1 MDSMQKQQ
9 LLEDYASNNMA
20 KLRKISYPLFIKF
33 GGISE
38 KDHDDFYSK
47 ANEELWKATEVFD
60 ESKGV
65 QFDVYLKGCLTRKFK
80 TEMTGL
86 NREKR
91 KADRLSTSLDAPIGE
106 EEGATL
112 GDLLASDFDID
123 KELMDETG
131 LLHDEKIEKYL
142 SSLSAMQRQIVEM
155 KMNDVPISEI
165 KEKLNLGEGQYE
177 DHCKQIR
184 SFRNTQILFRDETV
198 KCSIIEEG
206 KMGQE
211 IFTQTLEKSKPDR
224 LSIASIIK
232 KIDNYTIRFDHP
244 LQRESEQWSPAMKG
258 NLISDILQ
266 GNPIPALVFAEQIMN
281 GLAIIW
287 DLDGKQRCTN
297 AHSFVK
303 GGYKISKNIRRW
315 NIEYQAQIKNEDG
328 SPKLDDKRFPI
339 SERREFDIRGK
350 KFTDLPEELQDK
362 FNEYNFEIVQYLN
375 CSSEDIAYHIAR
387 YNEGKPMTASQKG
400 ITRLGEEFASMVKS
414 ISGMPFFK
422 DLGGYKVSEGNN
434 GTVNRVVV
442 ESVMAANFLDDWNKK
457 QEDMCKYM
465 KENATTECFDNFE
478 DMVGRITNVGTEEV
492 FNMFDSKDSFIYFGL
507 FARFADTG
515 LDDKKF
521 VEFMAEF
528 SRSLH
533 SKMIDG
539 VSFDDLNGKSTKDK
553 AVVVSKINH
562 LERLMNDYLHIEKVK
577 EIENEIMT
585 ISTDYV
591 DNFSK
596 SDFVKACC
604 VKTNDDIR
612 KAAIR
617 SLKFVR
623 ENIGSEKTEE
633 DVEFYLSMLDEWTLD
648 IDNDSKLINLDNL
661 SSLIGIVGY
670 ACDQEC
676 DNIAQSW
683 FVEFAKK
690 NNTYKVNQKENYFHM
705 RDDLDGLA
713 QLLKK
718 RAV

>member
-9 LLEDYASNNMA
+9 LLDEYASNNMA

-47 ANEELWKATEVFD
+47 ANEELWKATETFD
-60 ESKGV
+60 ESKGIL
-65 QFDVYLKGCLTRKFK
+65 FEVYLKGCLARKFK

-91 KADRLSTSLDAPIGE
+91 RADRLSVSIDAPIGE
-106 EEGATL
+106 SENTTI
-112 GDLLASDFDID
+112 GDMLASDFDIEEEALD
-123 KELMDETG
+123 KIG
-131 LLHDEKIEKYL
+131 VSNDEKVEKYL
-142 SSLSAMQRQIVEM
+142 NGLSSVQRQIVEM
-155 KMNDVPISEI
+155 KMNDATISEI
-165 KEKLNLGEGQYE
+165 KCNLNLTDGQYE
-177 DHCKQIR
+177 DHCRQIK
-184 SFRNTQILFRDETV
+184 SFRNTQILFRDRTA
-198 KCSIIEEG
+198 CSKIEEK
-206 KMGQE
+206 KMGQT
-211 IFTQTLEKSKPDR
+211 FTQTLEKSKPDR

-328 SPKLDDKRFPI
+328 SPKLDDKRFPV

-350 KFTDLPEELQDK
+350 KFLDLPEELQDK

-400 ITRLGEEFASMVKS
+400 ITRIGEEFASMVKS

-442 ESVMAANFLDDWNKK
+442 ESVMATNFLNDWKKK
-457 QEDMCKYM
+457 QEDMCEYM
-465 KENATTECFDNFE
+465 KENATVESFEEFE
-478 DMVGRITNVGTEEV
+478 DMVGRITNVGTEDV
-492 FNMFDSKDSFIYFGL
+492 FNMFDSKDSFLYFGL
-507 FARFADTG
+507 FARFVNSG
-515 LDDKKF
+515 LDDEKF
-521 VEFMAEF
+521 IEFMAEF
-528 SRSLH
+528 SQSLH
-533 SKMIDG
+533 SKEIDG
-539 VSFDDLNGKSTKDK
+539 ISFDSLNGKSTKDK
-553 AVVVSKINH
+553 AVVVNKINH
-562 LERLMNDYLHIEKVK
+562 LEQLMNDYLHIENA
-577 EIENEIMT
+577 IEANNEIKAT
-585 ISTDYV
+585 SADYV

-596 SDFVKACC
+596 SDFVKAC
-604 VKTNDDIR
+604 VGSTNDDIC
-612 KAAIR
+612 KAAIQ
-617 SLKFVR
+617 SLDFVR
-623 ENIGSEKTEE
+623 ENSGSEKTEE
-633 DVEFYLSMLDEWTLD
+633 DVELYLSMLDEWTLD

-661 SSLIGIVGY
+661 SSLVGIVGY
-670 ACDQEC
+670 ACDHEC
-676 DNIAQSW
+676 DDIAQSW
-683 FVEFAKK
+683 FVEFARK
-690 NNTYKVNQKENYFHM
+690 NSTYIVNQKENYLHM
-705 RDDLDGLA
+705 RDDLDSFA

>member
-1 MDSMQKQQ
+1 MESMQKQQ
-9 LLEDYASNNMA
+9 LLDEYASNNMA

-47 ANEELWKATEVFD
+47 ANEELWKATETFD
-60 ESKGV
+60 ESKGIL
-65 QFDVYLKGCLTRKFK
+65 FEVYLKGCLARKFK

-91 KADRLSTSLDAPIGE
+91 KADRLSVSIDTPIGE
-106 EEGATL
+106 SENATI
-112 GDLLASDFDID
+112 GDLLASDFDIEKEALD
-123 KELMDETG
+123 KIG
-131 LLHDEKIEKYL
+131 VSNDEKVEKYL
-142 SSLSAMQRQIVEM
+142 NGLSSVQRQIVEM
-155 KMNDVPISEI
+155 KMNDITISEI
-165 KEKLNLGEGQYE
+165 KCNLNLTDGQYE
-177 DHCKQIR
+177 DHCRQIK
-184 SFRNTQILFRDETV
+184 SFRNTQILFRDRTA
-198 KCSIIEEG
+198 CSKIKEK
-206 KMGQE
+206 KMGQT
-211 IFTQTLEKSKPDR
+211 FTQTLEKSKPDR

-350 KFTDLPEELQDK
+350 KFSDLPEELQDK

-442 ESVMAANFLDDWNKK
+442 ESVMAANFLNDWKKK
-457 QEDMCKYM
+457 QEDMCEYM
-465 KENATTECFDNFE
+465 KENATIECFDNFE

-507 FARFADTG
+507 FARFVDTG

-533 SKMIDG
+533 SKMIGG

-562 LERLMNDYLHIEKVK
+562 LEQLMTDYLHIEKVK
-577 EIENEIMT
+577 ETENEIIT
-585 ISTDYV
+585 ISTDYM

-596 SDFVKACC
+596 SEFVNACV
-604 VKTNDDIR
+604 VKTTDDIC

-617 SLKFVR
+617 SLEFVR

-648 IDNDSKLINLDNL
+648 IDNGSKLINLDNL

-676 DNIAQSW
+676 DDIAQSW

-690 NNTYKVNQKENYFHM
+690 NSTYIVNQKENYTYM
-705 RDDLDGLA
+705 KVALDKHIQLA
-713 QLLKK
+713 ER
-718 RAV
+718 RAI

>member
-1 MDSMQKQQ
+1 MDEEQKQKI
-9 LLEDYASNNMA
+9 LEEYASNNMA
-20 KLRKISYPLFIKF
+20 KLRRISYPLFVKF
-33 GGISE
+33 GGLSE

-47 ANEELWKATEVFD
+47 ANEELWKATEAFD
-60 ESKGV
+60 DSNGV
-65 QFDVYLKGCLTRKFK
+65 PFDNFLKGCLARKFK

-112 GDLLASDFDID
+112 GDMLASDFDVE
-123 KELMDETG
+123 KEVMDEIG
-131 LLHDEKIEKYL
+131 FSNNEKIEKYL
-142 SSLSAMQRQIVEM
+142 SNLSAIQRQIVEM
-155 KMNDVPISEI
+155 KMNDVLILEI
-165 KEKLNLGEGQYE
+165 KKLLNLSESQYE
-177 DHCKQIR
+177 EHCKQIK
-184 SFRNTQILFRDETV
+184 SFRNTQVLFSDSTA
-198 KCSIIEEG
+198 CSKIKEK

-211 IFTQTLEKSKPDR
+211 TFTQTLEKSKPDR
-224 LSIASIIK
+224 LSIAFIIK

-266 GNPIPALVFAEQIMN
+266 GNPIPALVFAEQIVN

-315 NIEYQAQIKNEDG
+315 NIGYQAQIKNEDG
-328 SPKLDDKRFPI
+328 SPKLDDKRFPV
-339 SERREFDIRGK
+339 SEKREFDIRGK
-350 KFTDLPEELQDK
+350 KFSDLPEELQDK

-375 CSSEDIAYHIAR
+375 CSGEDIAYHIAR

-414 ISGMPFFK
+414 ISGMTFFK

-434 GTVNRVVV
+434 GTVNRVVI
-442 ESVMAANFLDDWNKK
+442 ESVMAANFLTDWKKK
-457 QEDMCKYM
+457 QEDMCEYM
-465 KENATTECFDNFE
+465 KENATSECFDSFE
-478 DMVGRITNVGTEEV
+478 DMVDRITHVGTEET
-492 FNMFDSKDSFIYFGL
+492 FNMFDSKDSFIFFGL
-507 FARFADTG
+507 FARFTDSG

-528 SRSLH
+528 NQSLH
-533 SKMIDG
+533 SKAIDG

-562 LERLMNDYLHIEKVK
+562 LELLMNDYLHIKEAKKSEK
-577 EIENEIMT
+577 EIET
-585 ISTDYV
+585 VSADYV

-596 SDFVKACC
+596 SDFVKASGANTKDNIC
-604 VKTNDDIR
+604 

-617 SLKFVR
+617 SLEFVR

-633 DVEFYLSMLDEWTLD
+633 DVELYLSILDEWSLD
-648 IDNDSKLINLDNL
+648 IDNASKLINLDNL
-661 SSLIGIVGY
+661 CSLLGIVGY
-670 ACDQEC
+670 ACDLEC
-676 DNIAQSW
+676 DDIAQTW

-690 NNTYKVNQKENYFHM
+690 NNTYIVEQKENYLHM
-705 RDDLDGLA
+705 KADLNGFV

-718 RAV
+718 AV

>member
-1 MDSMQKQQ
+1 MDEEQKQKI
-9 LLEDYASNNMA
+9 LEEYASNNMA
-20 KLRKISYPLFIKF
+20 KLRKISYPLFVKF
-33 GGISE
+33 GGLSE

-47 ANEELWKATEVFD
+47 ANEELWKATEAFD
-60 ESKGV
+60 DSNGV
-65 QFDVYLKGCLTRKFK
+65 PFDNFLKGCLARKFK

-91 KADRLSTSLDAPIGE
+91 KADRLSSSLDAPIGE

-112 GDLLASDFDID
+112 GDLLASDFDVE
-123 KELMDETG
+123 KEVMDEIG
-131 LLHDEKIEKYL
+131 FSNNEKIEKYL
-142 SSLSAMQRQIVEM
+142 SNLSAIQRQIVEM
-155 KMNDVPISEI
+155 KMNDVPILEI
-165 KEKLNLGEGQYE
+165 KKYLNLSESQYE
-177 DHCKQIR
+177 EHCKQIK
-184 SFRNTQILFRDETV
+184 SFRNTQVLFSDSTA
-198 KCSIIEEG
+198 CSKIKEK

-211 IFTQTLEKSKPDR
+211 TFTQTLEKSKPDR

-266 GNPIPALVFAEQIMN
+266 GNPIPALVFAEQIVN

-315 NIEYQAQIKNEDG
+315 NIGYQAQIKNEDG
-328 SPKLDDKRFPI
+328 SPKLDDKRFPV
-339 SERREFDIRGK
+339 SEKREFDIRGK
-350 KFTDLPEELQDK
+350 KFSDLPEELQDK

-375 CSSEDIAYHIAR
+375 CSGEDIAYHIAR

-434 GTVNRVVV
+434 GTVNRVVI
-442 ESVMAANFLDDWNKK
+442 ESVMAANFLTDWKKK
-457 QEDMCKYM
+457 QEDMCEYM
-465 KENATTECFDNFE
+465 KENATSECFDSFE
-478 DMVGRITNVGTEEV
+478 DMVDRITHVGTEET
-492 FNMFDSKDSFIYFGL
+492 FNMFDSKDSFIFFGL
-507 FARFADTG
+507 FARFMDSG

-528 SRSLH
+528 NQSLH
-533 SKMIDG
+533 SKAIDG

-562 LERLMNDYLHIEKVK
+562 LELLMNDYLHIKEAKKSEK
-577 EIENEIMT
+577 EIET
-585 ISTDYV
+585 VFADYV

-596 SDFVKACC
+596 SDFVKASGANTKDNIC
-604 VKTNDDIR
+604 

-617 SLKFVR
+617 SLEFVR

-633 DVEFYLSMLDEWTLD
+633 DVELYLSILDEWSLD
-648 IDNDSKLINLDNL
+648 IDNASKLINLDNL
-661 SSLIGIVGY
+661 CSLLGIVGY
-670 ACDQEC
+670 ACDLEC
-676 DNIAQSW
+676 DDIAQSW

-690 NNTYKVNQKENYFHM
+690 NSTYIVEQKENYTYM
-705 RDDLDGLA
+705 KVALDKHIQLA
-713 QLLKK
+713 ER
-718 RAV
+718 RAM

>member
-9 LLEDYASNNMA
+9 LLDEYASNNMA

-47 ANEELWKATEVFD
+47 ANEELWKATETFD
-60 ESKGV
+60 ESKGIL
-65 QFDVYLKGCLTRKFK
+65 FEVYLKGCLARKFK

-91 KADRLSTSLDAPIGE
+91 RADRLSVSIDAPIGE
-106 EEGATL
+106 SENTTI
-112 GDLLASDFDID
+112 GDMLASDFDIEEEALD
-123 KELMDETG
+123 KIG
-131 LLHDEKIEKYL
+131 VSNDEKVEKYL
-142 SSLSAMQRQIVEM
+142 NGLSSVQRQIVEL
-155 KMNDVPISEI
+155 KMNDVTISEI
-165 KEKLNLGEGQYE
+165 KCNLNLTDGQYE
-177 DHCKQIR
+177 DHCRQIK
-184 SFRNTQILFRDETV
+184 SFRNTQILFRDRTA
-198 KCSIIEEG
+198 CSKIEEK
-206 KMGQE
+206 KMGQT
-211 IFTQTLEKSKPDR
+211 FTQTLEKSKPDR

-350 KFTDLPEELQDK
+350 KFSDLPEELQDK

-434 GTVNRVVV
+434 GTVNRVVI
-442 ESVMAANFLDDWNKK
+442 ESVMAANFLNDWKKK
-457 QEDMCKYM
+457 QEDMCEYM
-465 KENATTECFDNFE
+465 KENATSECFESFE
-478 DMVGRITNVGTEEV
+478 DMVDRITKVGTEET
-492 FNMFDSKDSFIYFGL
+492 FNMFDSKDSFIFFGL
-507 FARFADTG
+507 YARFMDTG

-521 VEFMAEF
+521 IEFMAEF
-528 SRSLH
+528 NQSLH
-533 SKMIDG
+533 SKEIDG
-539 VSFDDLNGKSTKDK
+539 ISFDNLNGKSTKDK

-562 LERLMNDYLHIEKVK
+562 LEHLMNDYLHIEKAKVSEK
-577 EIENEIMT
+577 EIIT
-585 ISTDYV
+585 TSADYL

-596 SDFVKACC
+596 SGFVKTC
-604 VKTNDDIR
+604 VGSTNDDIC
-612 KAAIR
+612 KAAIQ
-617 SLKFVR
+617 SLDFVR
-623 ENIGSEKTEE
+623 ENSGTEKTEE
-633 DVEFYLSMLDEWTLD
+633 DVELYLSMLDEWTLD

-661 SSLIGIVGY
+661 SSLVGIVGY
-670 ACDQEC
+670 ACDYEC
-676 DNIAQSW
+676 DDIAQSW

-690 NNTYKVNQKENYFHM
+690 NSTYIVNQKENYTYM
-705 RDDLDGLA
+705 RAALDKHIRLEER
-713 QLLKK
+713 

>member
-1 MDSMQKQQ
+1 MDEEQKQKI
-9 LLEDYASNNMA
+9 LEEYASNNMA
-20 KLRKISYPLFIKF
+20 KLRKISYPLFVKF

-47 ANEELWKATEVFD
+47 ANEELWKATEAFD
-60 ESKGV
+60 DSNGV
-65 QFDVYLKGCLTRKFK
+65 PFDNFLNGCLARKFK

-112 GDLLASDFDID
+112 GDLLASDFDVE
-123 KELMDETG
+123 KEVMDEIG
-131 LLHDEKIEKYL
+131 FSNNEKIEKYL
-142 SSLSAMQRQIVEM
+142 SNLSAIQRQIVEM
-155 KMNDVPISEI
+155 KMNDVPILEI
-165 KEKLNLGEGQYE
+165 KKLLNLSESQYE
-177 DHCKQIR
+177 EHCKQIK
-184 SFRNTQILFRDETV
+184 SFRNTQVLFSDSTA
-198 KCSIIEEG
+198 CSKIKEK

-211 IFTQTLEKSKPDR
+211 TFTQTLEKSKPDR

-266 GNPIPALVFAEQIMN
+266 GNPIPALVFAEQIVN

-315 NIEYQAQIKNEDG
+315 NIGYQAQIKNEDG
-328 SPKLDDKRFPI
+328 SPKLDNKRFPV
-339 SERREFDIRGK
+339 SEKREFDIRGK
-350 KFTDLPEELQDK
+350 KFSDLPEELQDK

-375 CSSEDIAYHIAR
+375 CSGEDIAYHIAR

-434 GTVNRVVV
+434 GTVNRVVI
-442 ESVMAANFLDDWNKK
+442 ESVMAANFLTDWKKK
-457 QEDMCKYM
+457 QEDMCEYM
-465 KENATTECFDNFE
+465 KENATSECFDSFE
-478 DMVGRITNVGTEEV
+478 DMVDRITHVGTEET
-492 FNMFDSKDSFIYFGL
+492 FNMFDSKDSFIFFGL
-507 FARFADTG
+507 FARFMDTG

-521 VEFMAEF
+521 IEFMAEF
-528 SRSLH
+528 NQSLH
-533 SKMIDG
+533 SKAIDG

-562 LERLMNDYLHIEKVK
+562 LELLMNDYLHIKKAKKSEK
-577 EIENEIMT
+577 EIET
-585 ISTDYV
+585 VSADYM

-596 SDFVKACC
+596 SDFVKACGANTKDNIC
-604 VKTNDDIR
+604 

-617 SLKFVR
+617 SLEFVQ
-623 ENIGSEKTEE
+623 ENICPEKTEE
-633 DVEFYLSMLDEWTLD
+633 DVELYLSILDEWTLD
-648 IDNDSKLINLDNL
+648 IDSASKLINLDNL

-670 ACDQEC
+670 ACDLEC
-676 DNIAQSW
+676 DDIAQSW

-690 NNTYKVNQKENYFHM
+690 NSTYIVEQKENYTYM
-705 RDDLDGLA
+705 KVALDKHIQLA
-713 QLLKK
+713 ER
-718 RAV
+718 RAM

>member
-9 LLEDYASNNMA
+9 LLDEYASNNMA

-47 ANEELWKATEVFD
+47 ANEELWKATETFD
-60 ESKGV
+60 ESKGILFV
-65 QFDVYLKGCLTRKFK
+65 VYLKGCLARKFK

-91 KADRLSTSLDAPIGE
+91 RADRLSVSIDTPIGE
-106 EEGATL
+106 SENATI
-112 GDLLASDFDID
+112 GDLLASDFDIEKEALD
-123 KELMDETG
+123 KIG
-131 LLHDEKIEKYL
+131 VSNDEKVEKYL
-142 SSLSAMQRQIVEM
+142 NGLSSVQRQIVEM
-155 KMNDVPISEI
+155 KMNDVPILEI
-165 KEKLNLGEGQYE
+165 KKHLNLSESQYE
-177 DHCKQIR
+177 EHCKQIK
-184 SFRNTQILFRDETV
+184 SFRNTQVLFSDSTA
-198 KCSIIEEG
+198 CSKIKEK

-211 IFTQTLEKSKPDR
+211 TFTQTLEKSKPDR

-266 GNPIPALVFAEQIMN
+266 GNPIPALVFAEQIVN

-315 NIEYQAQIKNEDG
+315 NIGYQAQIKNEDG
-328 SPKLDDKRFPI
+328 SPKLDDKRFPV
-339 SERREFDIRGK
+339 SEKREFDIRGK
-350 KFTDLPEELQDK
+350 KFSDLPEELQDK

-375 CSSEDIAYHIAR
+375 CSGEDIAYHIAR

-414 ISGMPFFK
+414 ISGMTFFK

-434 GTVNRVVV
+434 GTVNRVVI
-442 ESVMAANFLDDWNKK
+442 ESVMAANFLTDWKKK
-457 QEDMCKYM
+457 QEDMCEYM
-465 KENATTECFDNFE
+465 KENATSECFDSFE
-478 DMVGRITNVGTEEV
+478 DMVDRITHVGTEET
-492 FNMFDSKDSFIYFGL
+492 FNMFDSKDSFIFFGL
-507 FARFADTG
+507 FARFMDSG

-528 SRSLH
+528 NQSLH
-533 SKMIDG
+533 SKAIDG

-562 LERLMNDYLHIEKVK
+562 LELLMNDYLHIKKAKKSEK
-577 EIENEIMT
+577 EIET
-585 ISTDYV
+585 VSADYM

-596 SDFVKACC
+596 SDFVKACGANTKDNIC
-604 VKTNDDIR
+604 

-617 SLKFVR
+617 SLELVQ
-623 ENIGSEKTEE
+623 ENIGSEKIEE
-633 DVEFYLSMLDEWTLD
+633 DVEFYLSMLDEWTLG

-676 DNIAQSW
+676 DDIAQSW

-690 NNTYKVNQKENYFHM
+690 NNTYIVNQKENYLYM
-705 RDDLDGLA
+705 KDDLDGFT

-718 RAV
+718 KAV

>member
-9 LLEDYASNNMA
+9 LLDEYASNNMA

-47 ANEELWKATEVFD
+47 ANEELWKATETFD
-60 ESKGV
+60 ESKGIL
-65 QFDVYLKGCLTRKFK
+65 FEVYLKGCLARKFK

-91 KADRLSTSLDAPIGE
+91 RADRLSVSIDTPIGE
-106 EEGATL
+106 SENATI
-112 GDLLASDFDID
+112 GDLLASDFDIEKEALD
-123 KELMDETG
+123 KIG
-131 LLHDEKIEKYL
+131 VSNDEKVEKYL
-142 SSLSAMQRQIVEM
+142 NGLSSVQRKIVEM
-155 KMNDVPISEI
+155 KMDNATISEI
-165 KEKLNLGEGQYE
+165 KCNLNLTDGQYE
-177 DHCKQIR
+177 DHCRQIK
-184 SFRNTQILFRDETV
+184 SFRNTQILFRDRTA
-198 KCSIIEEG
+198 CSKIEEK
-206 KMGQE
+206 KMGQT
-211 IFTQTLEKSKPDR
+211 FTQTLEKSKPDR
-224 LSIASIIK
+224 LSIAAIIK

-244 LQRESEQWSPAMKG
+244 LQRESEQWSPGMKG

-350 KFTDLPEELQDK
+350 KFSDLPEELQDK

-442 ESVMAANFLDDWNKK
+442 ESVMAVNFLNDWKKK
-457 QEDMCKYM
+457 QEDICEYM

-507 FARFADTG
+507 YARFMDTG

-521 VEFMAEF
+521 IEFMAEF
-528 SRSLH
+528 NQSLH
-533 SKMIDG
+533 SKEIDG
-539 VSFDDLNGKSTKDK
+539 VSFDNLNGKSTKDK

-562 LERLMNDYLHIEKVK
+562 LEHLMNDYLHIEKAKVSKK
-577 EIENEIMT
+577 EIKT
-585 ISTDYV
+585 TSADYV

-596 SDFVKACC
+596 SDYVKAC
-604 VKTNDDIR
+604 VSSTNDDIC
-612 KAAIR
+612 KAAIQT
-617 SLKFVR
+617 LDFVR
-623 ENIGSEKTEE
+623 ENSGSEKTEE
-633 DVEFYLSMLDEWTLD
+633 DVELYLSMLDEWTLD
-648 IDNDSKLINLDNL
+648 IDYDSKLINLDNL
-661 SSLIGIVGY
+661 SSLLGIVGY
-670 ACDQEC
+670 ACDHEC
-676 DNIAQSW
+676 DDIAQSW
-683 FVEFAKK
+683 FAEFAKK
-690 NNTYKVNQKENYFHM
+690 NSTYIVNQKENYLHM
-705 RDDLDGLA
+705 RDDLDGFA